1 MNFEIREDNIGIF
14 DNFFGD
20 KFCKDYIKYYEEL
33 EKNGFIKTRQ
43 TERPDVNKLNIDDSG
58 IDLIV
63 PDMYDF
69 GSFNITYHAALFNE
83 IFWREIYKRYINKY
97 EILKHY
103 DGHNIFS
110 IRLQKTKIGQGY
122 HVFHVESQGNMT
134 KNRIAVFMLYL
145 NDVEDG
151 GETEF
156 LYQKTRFKPKKDRL
170 IMWPSSYP
178 YLHRGNPP
186 LSNDKYIITGWIE
199 FGN

>member
-1 MNFEIREDNIGIF
+1 MNFEIRDDHIGVF
-14 DNFFGD
+14 DNFFGE
-20 KFCKDYIKYYEEL
+20 KLCNDYIKYYEEL
-33 EKNGFIKTRQ
+33 DKSGFIKIRQ
-43 TERPDVNKLNIDDSG
+43 KEKPHVSKIYIDDSG
-58 IDLIV
+58 TDLIV

-69 GSFNITYHAALFNE
+69 GNFNITYHAAQFNA
-83 IFWREIYKRYINKY
+83 IFWSEVYSKYVKKY
-97 EILKHY
+97 EILNFY

-122 HVFHVESQGNMT
+122 HTFHVESNT
-134 KNRIAVFMLYL
+134 NHSKNRIAVFMLYL
-145 NDVEDG
+145 NDVEEG

-170 IMWPSSYP
+170 LIWPSTYT

-186 LSNDKYIITGWIE
+186 LSNDKYIITGWVE